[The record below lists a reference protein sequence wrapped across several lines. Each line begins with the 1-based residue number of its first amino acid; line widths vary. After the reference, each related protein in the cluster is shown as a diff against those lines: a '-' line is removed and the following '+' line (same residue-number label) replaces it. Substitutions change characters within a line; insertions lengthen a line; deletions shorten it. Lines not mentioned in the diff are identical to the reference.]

1 MKQLYIFSF
10 FFILCSFNGIGQTFQ
25 WDTENTIDTNLNL
38 NTYDQYP
45 MYQSALGNDTVTL
58 AIEVIHNDLPATWDG
73 MLCIYGMCLGTIPAV
88 GVQATMNPIT
98 GSEQGMVRLTVN
110 PFNETQTAK
119 LQVYVYDVDFP
130 NDGDTATWL
139 LNTTASTKE
148 LNFTNFTVHPNPVI
162 NDLQINSETK
172 LDFIEVY
179 SLSGTLV
186 KQFDDNLKMLDF
198 SDVESGYYLLN
209 LVGNDG
215 SRATHKIQKL

>member
-1 MKQLYIFSF
+1 
-10 FFILCSFNGIGQTFQ
+10 
-25 WDTENTIDTNLNL
+25 
-38 NTYDQYP
+38 
-45 MYQSALGNDTVTL
+45 
-58 AIEVIHNDLPATWDG
+58 
-73 MLCIYGMCLGTIPAV
+73 
-88 GVQATMNPIT
+88 MNPIT